1 VKKTPGL
8 NNSKK
13 ESVDD
18 INKKIESFLN
28 KISIKPGK
36 LNLYFSAFV
45 HRSYLN
51 ENPGFSLENN
61 ERLEFLGDAVLELS
75 VTKYLFG
82 KYCDKPEG
90 ELTAL
95 RSALVRGKNLS
106 DIASGLGLI
115 DNLMLST
122 GEKNATEKA
131 RSLILANTLEALIG
145 AIYLD
150 LGFDKADE
158 FITQNI
164 IRTNI
169 KKIIEEKLYI
179 DAKSEFQEKVQER
192 FKVTPRY
199 SVLEQ
204 SGPDHDKIFISGVY
218 INEKLIAKAEGSS
231 KNIAEQK
238 AAEEALKVL
247 FN

>member
-1 VKKTPGL
+1 MSKAKV
-8 NNSKK
+8 NNTEENDK
-13 ESVDD
+13 E
-18 INKKIESFLN
+18 NQIESFLD
-28 KISIKPGK
+28 KISIKPK
-36 LNLYFSAFV
+36 KMDLYLSAFV

-51 ENPGFSLENN
+51 ENPNFKLGNN

-82 KYCDKPEG
+82 NYNKPEG

-106 DIASGLGLI
+106 DIASNLGLLE
-115 DNLMLST
+115 NLMLSA
-122 GEKNATEKA
+122 GEKNATDKA
-131 RSLILANTLEALIG
+131 RGLILANTLEALIG

-150 LGFDKADE
+150 QGFDKTDD
-158 FITQNI
+158 FINENI
-164 IRTNI
+164 IKTNI
-169 KKIIEEKLYI
+169 KKIIKEKLYI
-179 DAKSEFQEKVQER
+179 DAKSEFQEKVQEK

-218 INEKLIAKAEGSS
+218 VDEKMIAKAEGSS

-247 FN
+247 FS

>member
-1 VKKTPGL
+1 MTKL
-8 NNSKK
+8 QNNKDSKR
-13 ESVDD
+13 ESADD
-18 INKKIESFLN
+18 IKKKIEIFLN
-28 KISIKPGK
+28 KISIKPRK
-36 LNLYFSAFV
+36 LNLYLSSFV

-51 ENPGFSLENN
+51 ENPKFDLENN

-75 VTKYLFG
+75 VTKYLFE
-82 KYCDKPEG
+82 KYDDKPEG

-106 DIASGLGLI
+106 DIAANLGLLE
-115 DNLMLST
+115 NLMLST

-150 LGFDKADE
+150 LGFEVADK
-158 FITQNI
+158 FINNNI
-164 IRTNI
+164 IATNI

-179 DAKSEFQEKVQER
+179 DAKSEFQEKVQEK

-204 SGPDHDKIFISGVY
+204 SGPDHDKIFLSGVY

-247 FN
+247 FS